1 MAAPLRDLAMTCGI
15 LVGSR
20 MIPCVGGN
28 LFRDHGVPMETA
40 LAYGF
45 TQTAFDVQSISLCY
59 YIGKIGNI
67 DENYPLVPKIT
78 FVVLY
83 VLTPY
88 VTSYLFNKLDYHLP
102 RSYLSDV
109 YYTSQIFSIFVR
121 IVIDSYA

>member
-1 MAAPLRDLAMTCGI
+1 
-15 LVGSR
+15 
-20 MIPCVGGN
+20 
-28 LFRDHGVPMETA
+28 META

-45 TQTAFDVQSISLCY
+45 TQTVVDVQNISLCY
-59 YIGKIGNI
+59 YIGKIGAI

-83 VLTPY
+83 ALTPY

-109 YYTSQIFSIFVR
+109 YTTSQIFSIFVR